1 MQTGKTFGR
10 KLRAIRQ
17 KKGLS
22 QKALADMLFV
32 TRKCVGNWE
41 VGIRKPD
48 LEMLGKISRALNISI
63 SDLVVRYNKSDHPSG
78 GALDRSDMPA
88 DYQDSATGSVIL
100 VEDNPDLKA
109 KYSLM
114 ISDIISND
122 RLDSFSSAGQCM

>member
-41 VGIRKPD
+41 AGIRKPD
-48 LEMLGKISRALNISI
+48 LEMLDKISRALNISI
-63 SDLVVRYNKSDHPSG
+63 SDLVVRYNKSDHPIG

-114 ISDIISND
+114 ISDMS
-122 RLDSFSSAGQCM
+122 